1 MASINTLQASSS
13 TSSRPHSYDVF
24 LSFRGEDTR
33 KNFTDH
39 LYNTL
44 VAYGIRTF
52 RDDEQLQKGDD
63 IKSGL
68 STAIQDSNLFLII
81 FSENYATSKWCLNEL
96 VKIIECTTAADDQ
109 DNRSVIPVFYHVQ
122 PRDVGHQSGSFQD
135 AFLNHEKD
143 ADQEKKELIAK
154 WRIALEKAAKL
165 SGYHVDNQ

>member
-68 STAIQDSNLFLII
+68 STAIQDSNLFVII
-81 FSENYATSKWCLNEL
+81 FSEIKTML
-96 VKIIECTTAADDQ
+96 
-109 DNRSVIPVFYHVQ
+109 P
-122 PRDVGHQSGSFQD
+122 PSG
-135 AFLNHEKD
+135 
-143 ADQEKKELIAK
+143 
-154 WRIALEKAAKL
+154 
-165 SGYHVDNQ
+165 V